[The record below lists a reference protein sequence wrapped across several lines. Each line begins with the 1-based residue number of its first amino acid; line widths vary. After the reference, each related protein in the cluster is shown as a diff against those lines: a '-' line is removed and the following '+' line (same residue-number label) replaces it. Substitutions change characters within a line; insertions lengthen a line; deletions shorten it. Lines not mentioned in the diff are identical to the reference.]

1 MAPLTF
7 QALTGRPVYTSLWE
21 PGSGEGLGAHIAHV
35 GLGNSADLLLIAP
48 ATANT
53 IAKIAHG
60 LADNLLSVTA
70 LAARCPILIAPAM
83 DAGMYE
89 TPITQANVATLRER
103 GVHFAGPARG
113 RMASGLEGLGRFL
126 EPDEIVG
133 HARYV
138 LGLTGPLAG
147 RKIVVSAGPTRE
159 PLDPVRFVSNRSSGK
174 QGFAIA
180 QAALDA
186 GAQVTLICG
195 PVSLPTPIGAERIDV
210 TTAQEMEQAVLAH
223 SATAD
228 VLVMAAAVGDFRPET
243 IAPQKIKKSD
253 DPGMTLSLIR
263 NPDILA
269 NLSEEAQRPR
279 LTVGFAAES
288 QDLVANAQD
297 KLIRKKLDLIIANDI
312 AAPDAGFAV
321 DTNRVVFIT
330 GDGIEKL
337 PLISKEAVAARLMV
351 WIIDRMSN

>member
-1 MAPLTF
+1 
-7 QALTGRPVYTSLWE
+7 
-21 PGSGEGLGAHIAHV
+21 
-35 GLGNSADLLLIAP
+35 
-48 ATANT
+48 
-53 IAKIAHG
+53 
-60 LADNLLSVTA
+60 
-70 LAARCPILIAPAM
+70 
-83 DAGMYE
+83 
-89 TPITQANVATLRER
+89 
-103 GVHFAGPARG
+103 
-113 RMASGLEGLGRFL
+113 
-126 EPDEIVG
+126 
-133 HARYV
+133 
-138 LGLTGPLAG
+138 
-147 RKIVVSAGPTRE
+147 
-159 PLDPVRFVSNRSSGK
+159 
-174 QGFAIA
+174 
-180 QAALDA
+180 
-186 GAQVTLICG
+186 
-195 PVSLPTPIGAERIDV
+195 
-210 TTAQEMEQAVLAH
+210 MEQAVLAH

-253 DPGMTLSLIR
+253 DPGLTLSLIR